1 MALLSKLESVL
12 IVPGPD
18 KLDRRIFR
26 PKTHTKYMYI
36 WFREG
41 DLLVTSF
48 QLVCYMQV
56 SLLGMDHFFTSLV
69 HCPVELCGLKGAGGF
84 LIF

>member
-1 MALLSKLESVL
+1 MLSKLESVL
-12 IVPGPD
+12 IVPVPD

-26 PKTHTKYMYI
+26 PKTHQKKNI
-36 WFREG
+36 CFREG
-41 DLLVTSF
+41 DLLVTFLSIGVLYASVIIRYGSF
-48 QLVCYMQV
+48 V
-56 SLLGMDHFFTSLV
+56 TSLV